1 MEYENIYEINHYTRG
16 EKVRWLRKHR
26 TKDNSKKGYMSSD
39 VLAKEMNI
47 SSSTLNKIEKDE
59 EINLSSIV
67 AVADYFGVSIDWLCS
82 LSNISAIDDKLKF
95 VCDYTGLSESAVK
108 TMKTLNDPL
117 DHIFSGVPS
126 EFTPIIDYLIND
138 IGLKFNKDA
147 NGVIT
152 DTCRYKHDSI
162 INALAR
168 YLYIHPEDDQSVY
181 LTTNGKIFLDREKA
195 FEENKGKTD
204 INRVFIENSA
214 DLIKSVY
221 YNNLINAI
229 RVTKENFRGDTHGN
243 NQETQ

>member
-1 MEYENIYEINHYTRG
+1 MLKMDNKLSKTVGQRINVMLALRNKKQKDLAAVLNVTDNTVSYYCGGSRLPNTSQIKTIADFLECSADFLLG
-16 EKVRWLRKHR
+16 LTETPTVDTNVR
-26 TKDNSKKGYMSSD
+26 
-39 VLAKEMNI
+39 
-47 SSSTLNKIEKDE
+47 
-59 EINLSSIV
+59 
-67 AVADYFGVSIDWLCS
+67 
-82 LSNISAIDDKLKF
+82 AI
-95 VCDYTGLSESAVK
+95 CDYTGLSESAVK
-108 TMKTLNDPL
+108 TLHTLNENRDN
-117 DHIFSGVPS
+117 IFSGVPS

-168 YLYIHPEDDQSVY
+168 YLYIHPDDDQSVY

-214 DLIKSVY
+214 DLIRSTY
-221 YNNLINAI
+221 YNNVINAI
-229 RVTKENFRGDTHGN
+229 RVTKENYRGDIDGN
-243 NQETQ
+243 NQKTQ

>member
-1 MEYENIYEINHYTRG
+1 MDTKTIGNKLKYFRKQHGLTQQALADEFNIKQDDISRYEND
-16 EKVRWLRKHR
+16 KQDL
-26 TKDNSKKGYMSSD
+26 
-39 VLAKEMNI
+39 
-47 SSSTLNKIEKDE
+47 
-59 EINLSSIV
+59 NLSILRL
-67 AVADYFGVSIDWLCS
+67 YCKRFGVSADYL
-82 LSNISAIDDKLKF
+82 LGLTDTPTNDKDVRAI
-95 VCDYTGLSESAVK
+95 CDYTGLSESAVD
-108 TMKTLNDPL
+108 TLNRLSDPL

-152 DTCRYKHDSI
+152 DTCRYKRDSI

-168 YLYIHPEDDQSVY
+168 YLYIHPDDDQSVY

-214 DLIKSVY
+214 DLIRSTY
-221 YNNLINAI
+221 YNNVINAI
-229 RVTKENFRGDTHGN
+229 RVTKENYRGDIDGN
-243 NQETQ
+243 NQKTQ